1 MGTTPYNIKKNI
13 IEIRKAI
20 PSSVC
25 ILAAAKKRTSEEI
38 GAAIGAGVRFLG
50 ENYVQ
55 EAEEKYG
62 KLKGQGTLKGEL
74 HLIGHLQKNKVGKAL
89 KVFDCIQTVD
99 SLELAQEISRRA
111 QKPFPILIQ
120 VNIGREPQK
129 SGCAPEDTPSLVKKI
144 SHLPNILVKGLMAM
158 APHVENPE
166 DARVYFRE
174 MKGLFDGICDGKTTG
189 TNNETKEKTTKNG
202 QTHEPA
208 NVKMDILSMGMSH
221 DYKVAVEEGAT
232 MIRLGESI
240 FGKRR

>member
-1 MGTTPYNIKKNI
+1 
-13 IEIRKAI
+13 
-20 PSSVC
+20 
-25 ILAAAKKRTSEEI
+25 
-38 GAAIGAGVRFLG
+38 
-50 ENYVQ
+50 
-55 EAEEKYG
+55 
-62 KLKGQGTLKGEL
+62 
-74 HLIGHLQKNKVGKAL
+74 
-89 KVFDCIQTVD
+89 
-99 SLELAQEISRRA
+99 
-111 QKPFPILIQ
+111 
-120 VNIGREPQK
+120 
-129 SGCAPEDTPSLVKKI
+129 
-144 SHLPNILVKGLMAM
+144 M